1 LGTWRIDR
9 GLIIWI
15 LSLNGM
21 TLEPFQ
27 TAIGKT
33 QAQKIRLIA
42 TDVDGTLT
50 QQGKFT
56 PKLITAIET
65 LTQAGIEVILITGRS
80 AGWVQALNHYLP
92 VTGAIAENGGLFY
105 SSKNDSPELLV
116 SLSEISQH
124 RQQLAEVFN
133 SLKSEFPHLKE
144 STDNR
149 FRLTDWTFDVEGL
162 SSSQLQILAEIC
174 HEKDWGFTYSTVQCH
189 IKLKSQDK
197 ATGLLKVLSQYFPK
211 LSTKNILTVG
221 DSPNDESLFNPDKF
235 PHSVGV
241 ANILHYTEYLNYKP
255 AYVTTTEEVNG
266 FCELAELLTK
276 NPP

>member
-1 LGTWRIDR
+1 MGTWRIDR

-124 RQQLAEVFN
+124 RQHLAEIFH
-133 SLKSEFPHLKE
+133 SLKSQFPHLKE

>member
-211 LSTKNILTVG
+211 LSTQNILTVG
-221 DSPNDESLFNPDKF
+221 DSPNDESLFNPEKF

>member
-1 LGTWRIDR
+1 LGSWRIDR

-65 LTQAGIEVILITGRS
+65 LTQAGIELILITGRS

-124 RQQLAEVFN
+124 RQHLAEIFH
-133 SLKSEFPHLKE
+133 SLKSQFPDLKE

>member
-1 LGTWRIDR
+1 MGTWRIDR

>member
-1 LGTWRIDR
+1 MGSWRIDR

-33 QAQKIRLIA
+33 QAQKIHLIA
-42 TDVDGTLT
+42 SDVDGTLT

-56 PKLITAIET
+56 PKLISAIET
-65 LTQAGIEVILITGRS
+65 LTQAGIELILITGRS
-80 AGWVQALNHYLP
+80 AGWVQALNNYLP
-92 VTGAIAENGGLFY
+92 VSGAIAENGGLFY

-133 SLKSEFPHLKE
+133 SLKSQFPHLKE

-174 HEKDWGFTYSTVQCH
+174 HEKNWGFTYSTVQCH

-211 LSTKNILTVG
+211 LSTENILTVG